1 MHIFVAILVQD
12 LKEKVKTP
20 RPGRRTTHTTGLKL
34 HIDLGWVGPTIKDG
48 EDELL
53 VRLVKFV
60 SRNKRGRFT
69 NGELTDLPDGGSHF
83 QRCDLA

>member
-1 MHIFVAILVQD
+1 MTFQWTEVHIFVAILVQD

-20 RPGRRTTHTTGLKL
+20 RPGRETTYTTRLKL
-34 HIDLGWVGPTIKDG
+34 HVDLGGVSPTIKDS

-60 SRNKRGRFT
+60 SKNKRKI
-69 NGELTDLPDGGSHF
+69 H
-83 QRCDLA
+83 